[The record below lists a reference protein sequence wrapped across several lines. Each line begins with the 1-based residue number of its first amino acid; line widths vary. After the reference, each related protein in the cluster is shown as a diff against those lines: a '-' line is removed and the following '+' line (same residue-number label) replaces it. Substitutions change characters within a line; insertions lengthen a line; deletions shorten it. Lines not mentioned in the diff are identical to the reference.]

1 MKCTKCG
8 CENPEDSIFCNQC
21 GEKLNTEIETQ
32 NCEYENNNI
41 KKSNLLLMK
50 LRVLW
55 DFNKRTVA
63 IISAIAII
71 LLIIA
76 SISENINNKKEKERD
91 LRLAQYENTYI
102 NEYEKKNN
110 CIIDKLDS
118 EIRNNYMYLYITV
131 KNNSNYDI
139 NYIKVNIYLEDKDG
153 NIIQSDWT
161 NDSSCIKPGATQTLE
176 KMVKKNSACTQWSAE
191 VEECR

>member
-8 CENPEDSIFCNQC
+8 CENPKDSIFCNQC

-63 IISAIAII
+63 IISAIVII